1 MENAYWQTDC
11 IIGIV
16 EGDLAQPHQLKIQ
29 FRSTL
34 EKVDRIN
41 YSHRYSFD
49 PFTFSLQNQSL
60 PFTLFLFLTFISASS
75 SAAQKFIFP
84 IPNDVVFS
92 NNLDSFK
99 SWLHHLGE
107 VAFQYLYSNWTNWKR
122 SDLLYYIFWWI
133 WIWIWKKYS

>member
-60 PFTLFLFLTFISASS
+60 PFTLLISHFHLSLLLCCPEIHLPHT
-75 SAAQKFIFP
+75 KRCGIFKQP
-84 IPNDVVFS
+84 
-92 NNLDSFK
+92 
-99 SWLHHLGE
+99 
-107 VAFQYLYSNWTNWKR
+107 
-122 SDLLYYIFWWI
+122 
-133 WIWIWKKYS
+133 